1 VILLKKNFLILTS
14 IVAAVAIATVSV
26 FSLITY
32 PLQDERQQVQTKNIS
47 LGELG
52 NSIKPI
58 YPNARVVQGKL
69 PNSIDGV
76 VLKQVVKNTFADSLV
91 RDLEHGVSTGIE
103 KQGLAEITLYM
114 TADPSDGNN
123 VVAVTLTNIGSDRF
137 LLKQFAIGGETSRT
151 GMAPLSASVLD
162 SDYSPEVW
170 GSIPKPVMTQLI
182 IMNPSDSISAYIKG
196 KYTEQFTGE
205 LIDVFVGSALYYYDL
220 DTENYNNGSNWSISL
235 SSVSR

>member
-1 VILLKKNFLILTS
+1 MILLKKNFLILTS

-114 TADPSDGNN
+114 
-123 VVAVTLTNIGSDRF
+123 
-137 LLKQFAIGGETSRT
+137 
-151 GMAPLSASVLD
+151 
-162 SDYSPEVW
+162 
-170 GSIPKPVMTQLI
+170 
-182 IMNPSDSISAYIKG
+182 
-196 KYTEQFTGE
+196 
-205 LIDVFVGSALYYYDL
+205 
-220 DTENYNNGSNWSISL
+220 
-235 SSVSR
+235 